1 MRNGG
6 TRAEPRDRRDSE
18 SSSVGHQ
25 CISEAGGS
33 STDSSAAAQ
42 EAAAQEAALSEENE
56 VWGAGVAPLVV
67 AYCLRCLTVHCHMV
81 LVEAWLWL
89 VEMAPELDS
98 QCVDGLNLAHSST
111 F

>member
-1 MRNGG
+1 MGLEQSPETG
-6 TRAEPRDRRDSE
+6 EIQKAPLSGI
-18 SSSVGHQ
+18 SASVRQ
-25 CISEAGGS
+25 DAAQQE
-33 STDSSAAAQ
+33 AAQ
-42 EAAAQEAALSEENE
+42 EAAAQETAVQEAALRAENE

-98 QCVDGLNLAHSST
+98 QCLV
-111 F
+111 

>member
-1 MRNGG
+1 MGLEQSPETG
-6 TRAEPRDRRDSE
+6 EIQKAPLSGI
-18 SSSVGHQ
+18 SASVRQ
-25 CISEAGGS
+25 DAAQQE
-33 STDSSAAAQ
+33 AAQ
-42 EAAAQEAALSEENE
+42 EAAVQEAALRAENE

-98 QCVDGLNLAHSST
+98 QCLV
-111 F
+111 